1 MPDKG
6 VKLSRSRFLG
16 KTERIAA
23 RKGPSQPVYIVDAS
37 GLFRSAERGLH
48 CPVQGDQKD
57 RHMVFSGIFLECGCS
72 CE

>member
-37 GLFRSAERGLH
+37 CLFRSAERGLH
-48 CPVQGDQKD
+48 SPVQGDRKD
-57 RHMVFSGIFLECGCS
+57 RHMVLSGMFLECGS
-72 CE
+72 SYE